1 MMLMGIRAVR
11 VVRDRFRGG
20 EDESSSLDALGAD
33 QPIGEFTNRLGGA
46 SKQDD
51 FEAALPTIAE
61 GSVASHEYTQ
71 DDAIAAIKANMK

>member
-1 MMLMGIRAVR
+1 MTEIQYHASDPTQAELGI
-11 VVRDRFRGG
+11 
-20 EDESSSLDALGAD
+20 DAT
-33 QPIGEFTNRLGGA
+33 FT
-46 SKQDD
+46 QDD